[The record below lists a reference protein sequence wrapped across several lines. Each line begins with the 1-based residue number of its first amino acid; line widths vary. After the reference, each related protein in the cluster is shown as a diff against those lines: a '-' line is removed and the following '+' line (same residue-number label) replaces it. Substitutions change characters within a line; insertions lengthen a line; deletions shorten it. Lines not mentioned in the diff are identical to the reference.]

1 MTTDEL
7 KKQLYAAL
15 SKSAVLVPL
24 VGSHIYHLQA
34 PAGTSSRV
42 PYLVYSVISDVPI
55 LSGDDAEYQS
65 AVTMRIHIVVD
76 TGSDYGKI
84 YAVTNPLML
93 GLGYMRYQC
102 NEIIDDGHIVY
113 VTDYKIGVDA

>member
-1 MTTDEL
+1 MELMTEL
-7 KKQLYAAL
+7 YSAL
-15 SKSAVLVPL
+15 STDSAII
-24 VGSHIYHLQA
+24 SHLA
-34 PAGTSSRV
+34 EGAGGVWADLTDYSGRRPV
-42 PYLVYSVISDVPI
+42 IAYSVISDVPI

>member
-15 SKSAVLVPL
+15 SKSAALAPL